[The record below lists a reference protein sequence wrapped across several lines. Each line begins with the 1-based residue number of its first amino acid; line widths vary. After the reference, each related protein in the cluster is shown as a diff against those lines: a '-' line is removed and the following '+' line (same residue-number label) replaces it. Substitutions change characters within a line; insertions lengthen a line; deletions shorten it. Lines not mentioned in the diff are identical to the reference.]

1 MGLGVSGGGVG
12 VARFLA
18 RRGAKVTVTDL
29 SPPDRLAE
37 SIAALHGLDIH
48 YVLGE
53 HREADVLQ
61 ADFVVRNP
69 AVPRTHPLLQ
79 LAEARGLPIYME
91 MTLFF
96 LECPSS
102 HIVGVTGT
110 KGKTTTTTLLGEVL
124 GGAGRDVVVA
134 GNLRISALEQL
145 SRIGAETDVVLEL
158 SSFQLEGLEGIAT
171 SPPVAVITNLMND
184 HLNRYPSLEAYYGAK
199 QLVFRFQDRSGIVAL
214 NRDNPPSRD
223 LAREAPGKVV
233 WFGRDDVV
241 PGADVGRL
249 RGEHNR
255 LNSAAAAAVAR
266 ALGIQADV
274 IARAVASFRG
284 VPYRQEVIR
293 EREGVQFVND
303 SAATTPEAVLAA
315 LAAAAGPVVLI
326 AGGADKALD
335 FSALGEA
342 VAAPSS
348 RVRAVVLLEGDAT
361 DKVAAAVG
369 PKAVGRYRDF
379 PAAVHRAAALA
390 SPGDVVLLSPG
401 CASFGMFA
409 NEFDRGDQFNA
420 IVRRL

>member
-223 LAREAPGKVV
+223 LAREAPGESGVV
-233 WFGRDDVV
+233 WARRCRTRSGCWPAARGAQPLIVPPPRPLLGRLVSRPALSPALWPPFGVSPTARSD
-241 PGADVGRL
+241 PGAR
-249 RGEHNR
+249 RG
-255 LNSAAAAAVAR
+255 AV
-266 ALGIQADV
+266 
-274 IARAVASFRG
+274 
-284 VPYRQEVIR
+284 R
-293 EREGVQFVND
+293 ERLSGHH
-303 SAATTPEAVLAA
+303 AWRCWPPWPP
-315 LAAAAGPVVLI
+315 GRVVLI

-361 DKVAAAVG
+361 DKVAAA
-369 PKAVGRYRDF
+369 R
-379 PAAVHRAAALA
+379 
-390 SPGDVVLLSPG
+390 
-401 CASFGMFA
+401 
-409 NEFDRGDQFNA
+409 
-420 IVRRL
+420 